1 MDITAILSAMG
12 SAASGGLLGL
22 LGTGIK
28 HWFDHKAEQAKRQF
42 ELTMRKM
49 DREEMEL
56 EHQLHM
62 LTIEAQTERDIAI
75 AHQERLS
82 LEAHVAGEIEQAE
95 LDMRRESYANDK
107 ATYGGGFVDAIRGLM
122 RPVLTLYF
130 ALLMALITYQL
141 MQMTGNQLG
150 AANADALL
158 NQVVN
163 TCIFLATT
171 SVTWWFG
178 SRPVK
183 RGH

>member
-1 MDITAILSAMG
+1 MDIITLLGAIG
-12 SAASGGLLGL
+12 SAAGGGVFGL

-28 HWFDHKAEQAKRQF
+28 HWFDHQAEQAKRQF
-42 ELTMRKM
+42 ELAMRKM
-49 DREEMEL
+49 DREEMQL
-56 EHQLHM
+56 EHELQM
-62 LTIEAQTERDIAI
+62 QTIEKQTERDIAI
-75 AHQERLS
+75 AHQDRLS
-82 LEAHVAGEIEQAE
+82 LEAQVAGEVEQAE
-95 LDMRRESYANDK
+95 LAMRRESYANDK

-141 MQMTGNQLG
+141 MQITGNQVG
-150 AANADALL
+150 AANADYLL
-158 NQVVN
+158 KQVIN

-183 RGH
+183 RG